1 MTTRKVYHGDSICST
16 TYVLLLPSL
25 PSRDL
30 INTLEPQTNAIVTA
44 LTAVFMLYTRSAGV
58 AFFIV
63 GAVLCSLIVKTLK
76 RCFRQPRPVVV
87 NGRKKKTY
95 G

>member
-1 MTTRKVYHGDSICST
+1 MTTHKVYHGDCICST
-16 TYVLLLPSL
+16 TYAPLLPYP

-30 INTLEPQTNAIVTA
+30 TSILERQTNAIVTA

-58 AFFIV
+58 AFFIT